1 MFNMAYKILP
11 YFFPGSSH
19 VTSYTTPF
27 LQLLGII
34 LFSHRQGL
42 CIDTFHN
49 SKMLCL
55 LFYLVHPHSIFRY
68 QAKLYFL
75 REAFPG
81 SSSPRHVS
89 LQALLTEPDSLFKKS
104 LSQFAIMHYQCKYLI
119 KACLPHKET
128 MNSTKARTMPFLLT
142 TQYMPGTQQV
152 LEEMY

>member
-1 MFNMAYKILP
+1 MAYKILP

-19 VTSYTTPF
+19 VTSYTTPC

-34 LFSHRQGL
+34 LFSHHQGL

-55 LFYLVHPHSIFRY
+55 LFYLIHPHSIFRY
-68 QAKLYFL
+68 QAKLYFF

-81 SSSPRHVS
+81 SSSPRHVL
-89 LQALLTEPDSLFKKS
+89 LQALTESDSLFKKS
-104 LSQFAIMHYQCKYLI
+104 LPQFAIMHYQCKYLI
-119 KACLPHKET
+119 KVYLPHKET
-128 MNSTKARTMPFLLT
+128 INSTKARTMPFLLT

-152 LEEMY
+152 FKEIY